1 MRWKPPADDGGCP
14 IDDYDIELLC
24 PHTKQWKK
32 IGKSPGNSLD
42 PNFQVTGLEE
52 GQEYLFRVT
61 ANTSEGPSEPL
72 VADTAIK
79 AKNPF
84 GKSTHSIK
92 FTLLQHCCKS
102 CKSCVK

>member
-1 MRWKPPADDGGCP
+1 MTIPDAF
-14 IDDYDIELLC
+14 
-24 PHTKQWKK
+24 QWKK
-32 IGKSPGNSLD
+32 IGTSPGKSLD

-61 ANTSEGPSEPL
+61 ANTAEGPSEPL

-84 GKSTHSIK
+84 GPPGPPENVQLCDWDTDRFDLDWKFPKSDGGAAI
-92 FTLLQHCCKS
+92 QHYL
-102 CKSCVK
+102 VEMRR